1 MDIFHLLPVPTV
13 FHLGCGLC
21 PIFLMRYS
29 SSSSVMK
36 SGMLST
42 GVSRETRGGNSLLL
56 VGSRGNVIN
65 LKLGEC
71 CGGGGGGGHRE
82 GI

>member
-1 MDIFHLLPVPTV
+1 
-13 FHLGCGLC
+13 
-21 PIFLMRYS
+21 
-29 SSSSVMK
+29 MK

-65 LKLGEC
+65 LELGEC